1 MTHPPRYR
9 VFDGH
14 NDLLHRLWKNYRS
27 DPAQAFLNGTD
38 DGHLDWPRMQRG
50 GFIGGLF
57 ALWVPS
63 EPIDGERKTTAPW
76 QDSPVLSQFEIP
88 ALCQSQAYIFNVL
101 SMLLRIEE
109 ACPQQLKI
117 CRSVVDIQQAMAS
130 RQVAAVI
137 HMEGSEAIDQSLC
150 LLDVLHAAG
159 LRSLGPVWSRPTR
172 FGDGV
177 KFRFPGSP
185 DTGTGLNQSGLA
197 LIKSCYRK
205 GILVDLSHMDAR
217 GFWQTAELAEAP
229 LVASHS
235 NAHALCAQSRNL
247 TDDQLHAIRDSHG
260 VVGVNFGA
268 QFLATNGQVNPDEG
282 EEQQVRHIEYLL
294 EHVGEDCVSLG
305 SDFDGCPTPDRFGDV
320 TGLPKIFTALE
331 KRGYDASLLNKIA
344 HKNWLRVLKA
354 TWGN

>member
-14 NDLLHRLWKNYRS
+14 NDLLHRLWKHYRS
-27 DPAQAFLNGTD
+27 DPSQAFLNGTE

-63 EPIDGERKTTAPW
+63 ASIDGERKTTAPW

-88 ALCQSQAYIFNVL
+88 ALCQSQAYIFDVL
-101 SMLLRIEE
+101 AMLLRIEE
-109 ACPQQLKI
+109 TCPQQLKI

-137 HMEGSEAIDQSLC
+137 HLEGAEAIDQSLY

-177 KFRFPGSP
+177 KFRFPSSP
-185 DTGTGLNQSGLA
+185 DTGSGLNQNGLE
-197 LIKSCYRK
+197 LIQSCHRK

-217 GFWQTAELAEAP
+217 GFWQTAELSGAP

-247 TDDQLHAIRDSHG
+247 TDDQLYAIRDSHG
-260 VVGVNFGA
+260 FVGVNFAA
-268 QFLATNGQVNPDEG
+268 QFLAKNAQANPDDG

-294 EHVGEDCVSLG
+294 DKVGEDCVGFG
-305 SDFDGCPTPDRFGDV
+305 SDFDGCATCAQFGDV
-320 TGLPKIFTALE
+320 TGLPKIFTVLE